1 MSTPGWLEF
10 EKPIVELE
18 ARIEEL
24 RQLNSNGRV
33 EVAEEIESL
42 ERKAERLQQEIYSNL
57 NRWQR
62 VQLARHPRRPY
73 ALDYIDG
80 LSSEFTELHG
90 DRLFGD
96 DRAIVG
102 GFGFLDDRPTMFIGH
117 QKGRNTKDNILRNF
131 GMPHPEG
138 YRKALRLMDLAG
150 RFGAPIVTLVDT
162 PGAYP
167 GVGAEE
173 RGQSEA
179 IARNLRDM
187 ARIPVPIVTVVI
199 GEGGSGGALAIAVAD
214 VILMMENSIYSV
226 ISPEG
231 CAAILW
237 GDRTRA
243 PEAAEALKLTATD
256 LGALGI
262 IDDIVPEPIGGAH
275 RDPPVAVAT
284 LKTHVAARLE
294 SLRATPV
301 DRLLKD
307 RLAKYRRMGSFQTKG
322 LTRPGD
328 TG

>member
-1 MSTPGWLEF
+1 
-10 EKPIVELE
+10 
-18 ARIEEL
+18 
-24 RQLNSNGRV
+24 
-33 EVAEEIESL
+33 
-42 ERKAERLQQEIYSNL
+42 
-57 NRWQR
+57 
-62 VQLARHPRRPY
+62 
-73 ALDYIDG
+73 
-80 LSSEFTELHG
+80 
-90 DRLFGD
+90 
-96 DRAIVG
+96 
-102 GFGFLDDRPTMFIGH
+102 
-117 QKGRNTKDNILRNF
+117 
-131 GMPHPEG
+131 
-138 YRKALRLMDLAG
+138 
-150 RFGAPIVTLVDT
+150 
-162 PGAYP
+162 
-167 GVGAEE
+167 
-173 RGQSEA
+173 
-179 IARNLRDM
+179 
-187 ARIPVPIVTVVI
+187 
-199 GEGGSGGALAIAVAD
+199 
-214 VILMMENSIYSV
+214 MMENSIYSV